1 MAQVLWERPLEDI
14 EGWNWTAFIH
24 PDDVAGIVE
33 KWRQIRNRIIQPPRP
48 ALSKLTAQSQAN
60 EDR

>member
-1 MAQVLWERPLEDI
+1 M

-33 KWRQIRNRIIQPPRP
+33 KWRQIRNRITQPPRP